1 MTRERQSTAVEIPLG
16 QAPARAG
23 RRPRSSTPP
32 AAAATEPALPEPPRP
47 RRRWGLFA
55 AMVAVVCLGALGNL
69 WLVRASSDASS
80 VVAARVTIERGAVI
94 GRDDLVAVQVGADPA
109 LQTVPAGQLESL
121 VGKRAAVDVAAGSV
135 LTPGSVTDTVLPD
148 EGYSL
153 VGVWLTPDQMP
164 GAQLKAGDRV
174 RIVATPGQQG
184 TLTTAQ
190 EDPSSVSAVVVSAV
204 TGSDTTGQG
213 APTVVTVQV
222 PAEDA
227 TRLAAV
233 AATGKAAVV
242 LDSRAR

>member
-1 MTRERQSTAVEIPLG
+1 
-16 QAPARAG
+16 
-23 RRPRSSTPP
+23 
-32 AAAATEPALPEPPRP
+32 
-47 RRRWGLFA
+47 
-55 AMVAVVCLGALGNL
+55 MVALVCLGALGNL

-94 GRDDLVAVQVGADPA
+94 ARDDLVAVQVGADPA

-121 VGKRAAVDVAAGSV
+121 VGQRAAVDVAAGSL
-135 LTPGSVTDTVLPD
+135 LTPGSVTDTVLPE

-153 VGVWLTPDQMP
+153 VGVSLTPDQMP
-164 GAQLKAGDRV
+164 GTQLMAGDRIRV
-174 RIVATPGQQG
+174 VATSGQQG
-184 TLTTAQ
+184 APATAQ

-204 TGSDTTGQG
+204 TGSDMTGQG

-227 TRLAAV
+227 TASR
-233 AATGKAAVV
+233 GGGRDGNAAVV